1 MSNIAVVYS
10 VSDVSRAKQSLPEA
24 SPKQAIE
31 ALVRVKVEA
40 CSEYHGKVVVSQYHP
55 FVATVN
61 AAFSDHRPLVLSPDM
76 FWLLIGHGLARHVNA
91 NSEDMRRRF
100 VQHDGKKRL
109 FVRRY
114 DFVKGSP
121 ENPWSDVF
129 SEFSAQIKKHIGEEN
144 HASIVA
150 SFSTTG
156 AVEKAA
162 NEIVLLDSLK
172 SYFEYQFHTVCGI
185 PEVKLEGTT
194 EDWNELSKRA
204 EVLGSRYDLAWWTNR
219 IVPTLER
226 IARNAAG
233 VDDPELWNNIYKID
247 NGSGGPYING
257 WLVDFFPYLQT
268 TGYFHNASNELVDD
282 WREVFANQDDFHEEK
297 IEKRNWLFSGEGGHG
312 ITTESLPGSLC
323 TAPFTWQY
331 LDRQYEMEFIAG
343 FIGFT
348 QSKEDLAVRPKIGW
362 AVREAQIVR
371 EQDAV

>member
-1 MSNIAVVYS
+1 MSSVAVVYS

-31 ALVRVKVEA
+31 VLVRAKVEA
-40 CSEYHGKVVVSQYHP
+40 CSEYHGKVVVSRYHP

-91 NSEDMRRRF
+91 NSEDMRHHF
-100 VQHDGKKRL
+100 VKHDGKARL
-109 FVRRY
+109 FVRRD

-129 SEFSAQIKKHIGEEN
+129 SEFSAQIKKHIGEAN

-172 SYFEYQFHTVCGI
+172 SYFEYEFHTLCGI
-185 PEVKLEGTT
+185 PEVKLEGTV
-194 EDWNELSKRA
+194 EDWNELPKRA
-204 EVLGSRYDLAWWTNR
+204 EVLGSRYDLAWWTDR

-226 IARNAAG
+226 IARNASGA
-233 VDDPELWNNIYKID
+233 DDPELWKNIYKID

-282 WREVFANQDDFHEEK
+282 WREVFANQEDFHEEK
-297 IEKRNWLFSGEGGHG
+297 IEKRNWLFSGGGGDG

-323 TAPFTWQY
+323 TAPFNWQY
-331 LDRQYEMEFIAG
+331 LGRQYEMEFIAG

-348 QSKEDLAVRPKIGW
+348 QSEEDFAVRPKIGW
-362 AVREAQIVR
+362 AVREV
-371 EQDAV
+371 